1 MPVLESAFRTHQ
13 LREFLLTRTAE
24 RGKPCSF
31 TGMGEVKGRWM
42 IKDTDYSTFLDL
54 LHDYLFKQ
62 RGRPQNFI
70 EQRRTDGYSPLLI
83 DLDFKYDPVGAI
95 TRRFDDTHINAF
107 VRLYIDILREF
118 YDLTIFEELRFFV
131 CLRPLPYEQ
140 KKVGAQGKRVI
151 KDGIHIEC
159 PDLILHSEHQ
169 QIIRHAMMD
178 IHAISTAFDGTEYT
192 NPDGDVY
199 DEAVLSRNGWFFYG
213 ESKPDIPAYKLHT
226 VYCYNPDEDTFK
238 EQSPKEYDT
247 RELLELLS
255 IRYNI
260 ETDDIPVREETFDT
274 WNSIKQKL
282 LGGRHGIQSP
292 TLSATKGTGEPED
305 LELDDKASVQDDAQ
319 SAKSSISRKS
329 KPQPSVASTDIIEA
343 SYPTWMATGFTPDE
357 IKLAKQLTLECLAP
371 ERADS
376 YATWMEVGWCLHN
389 IDGSDDM
396 FDVWMEFSKKSP
408 KWTGN
413 DVYRLRDDWRT
424 NWKRSTTDSRKL
436 RLGSLH
442 LWAKQDNPEHYRD
455 LLDSDIV
462 AFIDRDVDATH
473 THLAR
478 VLYRMFW
485 DRYKAS
491 INNKTTEWYEFDSI
505 VWRRIPQGMELRRKI
520 STEVT
525 ALVDKAKVRARR
537 MLYESE
543 MKDDVA
549 KTAAEAKMK
558 KFLTI
563 EKNLYNAGFKDSIM
577 KEAASLF
584 YEEEFAGKLNMNPY
598 YIGCANGVLDLRA
611 DSGKKTSTGET
622 IYCVNFRPGRPDDYI
637 SNLAGRCIPEFE
649 AFDYI
654 PYTPETAT
662 EDPCNAEIDDFMCK
676 VFPNVELRAY
686 MWRLLASCLEG
697 ANKEQCYY
705 TWTGVGGN
713 GKSKLVE
720 LMRMILG
727 DYVSSLQATAL
738 TRKRPESG
746 AANPDIV
753 SIRNK
758 RFIYLQEPD
767 EREPL
772 NTSRMKQFSGEDM
785 VEARGLFEDQQR
797 FKIMGKLFMMCNKLP
812 PIHSMDRGTW
822 RRIRVIPFVSKFV
835 EPDSPDIDAKK
846 NIYPRDDYLDVKL
859 RRWRET
865 FFARLVYVYEM
876 EYMKNGLSPI
886 PDIVLQESQ
895 KYKETFDVF
904 AKFRT
909 AHLRVVKDGS
919 ETPLQEIWRAY
930 NNWHANNSSGP
941 KLNQAEFTKKL
952 DEEFGEGVGK
962 KKVYRHVHIIGE
974 DDEEED

>member
-1 MPVLESAFRTHQ
+1 MPVLESAFRAHQ

-42 IKDTDYSTFLDL
+42 VQDADYSKFLDL
-54 LHDYLFKQ
+54 LHDYLFQQK
-62 RGRPQNFI
+62 GRPQNFI

-95 TRRFDDTHINAF
+95 TRRFDDDHIKQF
-107 VRLYIDILREF
+107 IRMYVDVIKTF
-118 YDLTIFEELRFFV
+118 YDVSIYEELRFFV
-131 CLRPLPYEQ
+131 CLRPLPYE
-140 KKVGAQGKRVI
+140 KKSGQGKKVI

-159 PDLILHSEHQ
+159 PDIVLHSEHQ
-169 QIIRHAMMD
+169 QILRYSMLDMHAVNT
-178 IHAISTAFDGTEYT
+178 SFDGTEYT
-192 NPDGDVY
+192 NQEADVY
-199 DEAVLSRNGWFFYG
+199 DESVLKKNGWFFYG

-226 VYCYNPDEDTFK
+226 VLAYNPDNDDFK
-238 EQSPKEYDT
+238 EESPKNYNT
-247 RELLELLS
+247 RELMELLT

-260 ETDDIPVREETFDT
+260 DTDDIPVKDDMMDVWSR
-274 WNSIKQKL
+274 IKSKVC
-282 LGGRHGIQSP
+282 GGSGAVQSP
-292 TLSATKGTGEPED
+292 TLSAGAGDDAVDNID
-305 LELDDKASVQDDAQ
+305 LEDNQTVDDAR
-319 SAKSSISRKS
+319 SAKSSTSRKS
-329 KPQPSVASTDIIEA
+329 KPQPSIASTDIIEA
-343 SYPTWMATGFTPDE
+343 SYPTWMATGFTSDE
-357 IKLAKQLTLECLAP
+357 IKLAKQLALECLAA

-376 YATWMEVGWCLHN
+376 YSTWIEVGWCLHN
-389 IDGSDDM
+389 IDSSDEM
-396 FDVWMEFSKKSP
+396 FDVWMEFSRKSP
-408 KWTGN
+408 KYTGN
-413 DVYRLRDDWRT
+413 DIYKLRDDWRT
-424 NWKRSTTDSRKL
+424 NWKRSYNESRKL
-436 RLGSLH
+436 KLGSLH
-442 LWAKQDNPEHYRD
+442 LWAKQDNPEHYKE
-455 LLDSDIV
+455 LLDNDIV
-462 AFIDRDVDATH
+462 SFIDRDVDATH

-505 VWRRIPQGMELRRKI
+505 VWRRIPQGMDLRRKI
-520 STEVT
+520 STDVT

-558 KFLTI
+558 KFLKI
-563 EKNLYNAGFKDSIM
+563 EQNLYNAGFKDSIM
-577 KEAASLF
+577 KEAGAIF
-584 YEEEFAGKLNMNPY
+584 YEEEFSAKLNMNPY
-598 YIGCANGVLDLRA
+598 LIGCSNGVLDLRA
-611 DSGKKTSTGET
+611 DSGRKNAAGET
-622 IYCVNFRPGRPDDYI
+622 IYTVNFRPGRPDDYV
-637 SNLAGRCIPEFE
+637 SNLAGRSMPEFDAIE
-649 AFDYI
+649 YVV
-654 PYTPETAT
+654 YTPETAD
-662 EDPCNAEIDDFMCK
+662 EDPSNAEIDDFMSK
-676 VFPNVELRAY
+676 VFPDKGLREY

-720 LMRMILG
+720 LMRMVLG

-772 NTSRMKQFSGEDM
+772 NTSRMKQFSGEDI

-797 FKIMGKLFMMCNKLP
+797 FKISGKLFMMCNKLP

-822 RRIRVIPFVSKFV
+822 RRIRVVPFVSKFV
-835 EPDSPDIDAKK
+835 EPDSADIDPKK
-846 NIYPRDDYLDVKL
+846 NIYPRDDYLDIKL
-859 RRWRET
+859 RRWREA
-865 FFARLVYVYEM
+865 FFARLVYVYEH
-876 EYMKNGLSPI
+876 EYMKTGLSPI
-886 PDIVLQESQ
+886 PDIVLNESQ

-909 AHLRVVKDGS
+909 AHLSVVKDDCEAS
-919 ETPLQEIWRAY
+919 FMEVWRLY
-930 NNWHANNSSGP
+930 TQWHSHNSNGP
-941 KLNQAEFTKKL
+941 KLNQSEFQKKM
-952 DEEFGEGVGK
+952 DEEFGEAEGK
-962 KKVYRHVHIIGE
+962 KKVYRHVRIITE
-974 DDEEED
+974 DDEED